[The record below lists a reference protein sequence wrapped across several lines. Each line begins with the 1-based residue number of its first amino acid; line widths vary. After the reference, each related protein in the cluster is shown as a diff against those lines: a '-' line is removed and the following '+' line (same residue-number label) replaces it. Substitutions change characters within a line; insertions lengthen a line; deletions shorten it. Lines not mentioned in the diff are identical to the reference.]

1 MRKEKNT
8 EVQKKTKNNFTCITL
23 ILLVMSVLILTSGC
37 SLKKLTEPEISAITN
52 SDGSSQVTI
61 TNQNDVGD
69 VYYTIDGTDP
79 LTNSKLYE
87 GSIVISETTT
97 LKARVIYNDVLSDIA
112 TQQFTITTVAANGTN
127 SSSTNNATTTGG
139 TQTVSAIGQTNAV
152 FNVNTSSA
160 LSPMGDNYYYA
171 GNLVDNNWSTAWI
184 EGAAGNGYG
193 EYVLFTYTGSQAQIQ
208 GISIVNGYAK
218 SDQAFYENGCVTSL
232 DLYVNGNYNK
242 TLSLAANPSTQY
254 FDFNNVVASGDVIQ
268 FVIRGVQEGPSDGEF
283 DTAITEIAFY

>member
-8 EVQKKTKNNFTCITL
+8 EIQKKAKNNFTCITL
-23 ILLVMSVLILTSGC
+23 ILLVVSVLILTSGC

-127 SSSTNNATTTGG
+127 SSSTSSATTTGG

>member
-8 EVQKKTKNNFTCITL
+8 EIQKKAKNNFTCITL
-23 ILLVMSVLILTSGC
+23 ILLVVSVLILTSGC

-139 TQTVSAIGQTNAV
+139 TQTVSAIGQTNAI

>member
-8 EVQKKTKNNFTCITL
+8 EIQKKAKNNFTCITL
-23 ILLVMSVLILTSGC
+23 ILLVVSVLILTSGC

>member
-8 EVQKKTKNNFTCITL
+8 EIQKKAKNNFTCITL
-23 ILLVMSVLILTSGC
+23 ILLVVSVLILTSGC

-127 SSSTNNATTTGG
+127 SSSTSSATTTGG

-152 FNVNTSSA
+152 FNVNTPSA

>member
-97 LKARVIYNDVLSDIA
+97 LKARVIYNDVLSDFA

>member
-1 MRKEKNT
+1 
-8 EVQKKTKNNFTCITL
+8 
-23 ILLVMSVLILTSGC
+23 
-37 SLKKLTEPEISAITN
+37 
-52 SDGSSQVTI
+52 
-61 TNQNDVGD
+61 
-69 VYYTIDGTDP
+69 
-79 LTNSKLYE
+79 
-87 GSIVISETTT
+87 
-97 LKARVIYNDVLSDIA
+97 
-112 TQQFTITTVAANGTN
+112 
-127 SSSTNNATTTGG
+127 
-139 TQTVSAIGQTNAV
+139 
-152 FNVNTSSA
+152 
-160 LSPMGDNYYYA
+160 MGDNYYYA